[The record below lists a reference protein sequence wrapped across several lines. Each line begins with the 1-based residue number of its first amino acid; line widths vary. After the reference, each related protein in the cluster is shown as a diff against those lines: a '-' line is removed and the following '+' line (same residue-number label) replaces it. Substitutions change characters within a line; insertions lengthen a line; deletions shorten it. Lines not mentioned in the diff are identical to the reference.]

1 MGVETGPNRAAPP
14 VGDALPP
21 RQVHRARPSHIA
33 LKATMA
39 VSGSIMAAFVIAHM
53 VGNLKAFMGPEDYN
67 SYARFLRTVLY
78 PLLPYE
84 GVLWILRVVLLA
96 CLVAHTTAGIMLWRR
111 GRRARGSFGRQSIM
125 ARSWATRTMILSG
138 AVVLVFIVVHLL
150 DLTIGRLVASSAY
163 QAPVHTGP
171 HEVEI
176 HAYENLVASL
186 SRPGM
191 ALFYTAVMLVISI
204 HLAQG
209 LWNVLH
215 DLGGTAPRLRRI
227 WLALGLAAAL
237 AVAVLNGMLP
247 LLVLAGV
254 IS

>member
-1 MGVETGPNRAAPP
+1 
-14 VGDALPP
+14 
-21 RQVHRARPSHIA
+21 
-33 LKATMA
+33 
-39 VSGSIMAAFVIAHM
+39 
-53 VGNLKAFMGPEDYN
+53 
-67 SYARFLRTVLY
+67 
-78 PLLPYE
+78 
-84 GVLWILRVVLLA
+84 
-96 CLVAHTTAGIMLWRR
+96 
-111 GRRARGSFGRQSIM
+111 
-125 ARSWATRTMILSG
+125 MILSG